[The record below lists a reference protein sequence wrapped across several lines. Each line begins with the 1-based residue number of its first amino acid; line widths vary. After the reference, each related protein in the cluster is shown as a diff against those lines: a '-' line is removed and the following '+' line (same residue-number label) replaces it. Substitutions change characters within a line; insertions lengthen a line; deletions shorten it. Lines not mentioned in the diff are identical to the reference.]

1 MSDNK
6 HNKDPFFSNE
16 ATLLRRAW
24 IEAAVNG
31 VRARLNAHP
40 EAEGF
45 QPEPLRRPRSLAV
58 VQPATAAAAPLAT
71 ADRRRPNLYV
81 AWPLQERRSR
91 A

>member
-6 HNKDPFFSNE
+6 HNKDQFFSNE

-31 VRARLNAHP
+31 VRARLDVCP
-40 EAEGF
+40 EAEDF
-45 QPEPLRRPRSLAV
+45 QPWPLCQPRGLTVVPEQIAPEPASNPASRSRP
-58 VQPATAAAAPLAT
+58 T
-71 ADRRRPNLYV
+71 LYV